1 MDVFNFGKSMK
12 IFMHFLA
19 SLCLSLTLTLPSYA
33 VDHFPTESKAQQHCP
48 SDIVVWLN
56 LPSMIWHSKGTRWYG
71 VTKSGAYVCRAEA
84 AAEGAR
90 GSRNG
95 Q

>member
-1 MDVFNFGKSMK
+1 MRHVFLKAAV
-12 IFMHFLA
+12 LA
-19 SLCLSLTLTLPSYA
+19 LGIALALPAQSLDRFPSE
-33 VDHFPTESKAQQHCP
+33 TQAQHHCP
-48 SDIVVWLN
+48 SDVVVWLN
-56 LPSMIWHSKGTRWYG
+56 LPTMIWHSRGQRWYG
-71 VTKSGAYVCRAEA
+71 ATKNGAFVCRADA

>member
-1 MDVFNFGKSMK
+1 MR
-12 IFMHFLA
+12 
-19 SLCLSLTLTLPSYA
+19 TR
-33 VDHFPTESKAQQHCP
+33 FPTIAAILFGIALAFSAQALDRFDTETQAQHHCP

-56 LPSMIWHSKGTRWYG
+56 LPTMIWHTKGERWYG
-71 VTKSGAYVCRAEA
+71 ATKNGAYVCREEA
-84 AAEGAR
+84 AKEDAR

>member
-1 MDVFNFGKSMK
+1 MRSP
-12 IFMHFLA
+12 FLKFA
-19 SLCLSLTLTLPSYA
+19 AIVLGIALAFSAQALEK
-33 VDHFPTESKAQQHCP
+33 FESETQAQHHCP
-48 SDIVVWLN
+48 NDIVVWLN
-56 LPSMIWHSKGTRWYG
+56 LPTMIWHTKGERWYG
-71 VTKSGAYVCRAEA
+71 VTKNGAYVCREEA

>member
-1 MDVFNFGKSMK
+1 MRGVFLKIAGAMLGITLAFSAQALGKYDSE
-12 IFMHFLA
+12 
-19 SLCLSLTLTLPSYA
+19 
-33 VDHFPTESKAQQHCP
+33 VQAQQHCP
-48 SDIVVWLN
+48 KDIVVWLN
-56 LPSMIWHSKGTRWYG
+56 LQTMIWHTKGERWYG
-71 VTKSGAYVCRAEA
+71 MTKNGAYVCREEA